1 MARRADEG
9 ATRGVG
15 TMSYMP
21 PEAFMDAEADDDEEA
36 RLGGKP
42 RNNNNNNNNS
52 SSSSAS
58 LGASSDAAD
67 VYSAL
72 SWDMY
77 SIGIILWEFWFRESL
92 RCC

>member
-1 MARRADEG
+1 
-9 ATRGVG
+9 
-15 TMSYMP
+15 
-21 PEAFMDAEADDDEEA
+21 MDAEADDDEEE

-42 RNNNNNNNNS
+42 RNSNNNNNNS
-52 SSSSAS
+52 SAP

-77 SIGIILWEFWFRESL
+77 SIGIILWEFWFRESP

>member
-1 MARRADEG
+1 
-9 ATRGVG
+9 
-15 TMSYMP
+15 
-21 PEAFMDAEADDDEEA
+21 MDAEADDDEEE

-42 RNNNNNNNNS
+42 RNNNNNNNNNN
-52 SSSSAS
+52 SSAS

-67 VYSAL
+67 AYSAL

-77 SIGIILWEFWFRESL
+77 SIGIILWEFWFREWL